1 MSGGSEK
8 KGILF
13 EKNLVFEVIIQPT
26 KQLIIMWK

>member
-13 EKNLVFEVIIQPT
+13 EKNLVFEVIFQPD
-26 KQLIIMWK
+26 MSSNAH